1 MTTVRRPTVL
11 LVAAISL
18 APTASLAHP
27 DGREVNRSTVGC
39 GRVGNC
45 HGAAPGAVATLTGP
59 DTVLPGGRATLTLVV
74 RSDSPTFTGGGFDV
88 GVRGPAGT
96 TLAATQA
103 NTRINAGDLVM
114 NSRVAAVGGAFT
126 VTFDVVTPAAGA
138 VTVTAAGNATNGTG
152 SAGDAWALAAHT
164 LMVGT
169 GPLPDAGADR
179 DASIPDGDAA
189 AVDAGGPPTVE
200 AYDPTA
206 SYGYGGCSTSGR
218 RATTLRWGWF
228 AALAWWARRRREGR
242 DG

>member
-1 MTTVRRPTVL
+1 MTTVRRNMAL
-11 LVAAISL
+11 LATALSL
-18 APTASLAHP
+18 APTVSVAHP
-27 DGREVNRSTVGC
+27 DGREVNRSTIGC

-45 HGAAPGAVATLTGP
+45 HGAATGAVATLTGP
-59 DTVLPGGRATLTLVV
+59 DTALPGGRATLTLVV
-74 RSDSPTFTGGGFDV
+74 RSTSPTFTGGGFDV

-96 TLAATQA
+96 ALAATQA

-114 NSRVAAVGGAFT
+114 NSRTAAVAGAVT
-126 VTFDVVTPAAGA
+126 VTFDVVTPTVGA
-138 VTVTAAGNATNGTG
+138 VTVTAAGNATDGTG

-164 LMVGT
+164 FTVGT
-169 GPLPDAGADR
+169 GPLPDAGADH
-179 DASIPDGDAA
+179 DAATPDGDAGSG
-189 AVDAGGPPTVE
+189 DAGPPPTVE

-242 DG
+242 DV

>member
-1 MTTVRRPTVL
+1 M
-11 LVAAISL
+11 
-18 APTASLAHP
+18 
-27 DGREVNRSTVGC
+27 
-39 GRVGNC
+39 
-45 HGAAPGAVATLTGP
+45 
-59 DTVLPGGRATLTLVV
+59 
-74 RSDSPTFTGGGFDV
+74 

-169 GPLPDAGADR
+169 GPLPDAGAR
-179 DASIPDGDAA
+179 TA
-189 AVDAGGPPTVE
+189 PPRSARATRPPSPRTVTSCPPMPVE
-200 AYDPTA
+200 RAYDPTA